1 MIVRPGNEERKREE
15 KEYRVCISLLRVV
28 ESCHEDGDT
37 AQGGGRE
44 DRERRMKGHVVES
57 RAAHLRVCGP
67 QKHGA
72 DGAKAL
78 AQWKK

>member
-1 MIVRPGNEERKREE
+1 MKMETLPKEEGE
-15 KEYRVCISLLRVV
+15 K
-28 ESCHEDGDT
+28 
-37 AQGGGRE
+37 
-44 DRERRMKGHVVES
+44 DRERWMKDHVVES

-78 AQWKK
+78 AQWKKR